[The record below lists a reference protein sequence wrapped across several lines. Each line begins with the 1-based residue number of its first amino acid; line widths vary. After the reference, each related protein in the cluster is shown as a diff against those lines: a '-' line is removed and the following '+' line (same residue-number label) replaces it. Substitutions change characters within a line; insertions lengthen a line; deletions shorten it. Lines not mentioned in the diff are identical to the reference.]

1 MCMPAAAAIRDGR
14 VVTPGERRGEM
25 PEPCIIIDRRDVKLR
40 SLVKHKA
47 G

>member
-1 MCMPAAAAIRDGR
+1 MCMSATAASRDGR
-14 VVTPGERRGEM
+14 VVTPGGRRGEM
-25 PEPCIIIDRRDVKLR
+25 PEPCIISDRRDVKLR